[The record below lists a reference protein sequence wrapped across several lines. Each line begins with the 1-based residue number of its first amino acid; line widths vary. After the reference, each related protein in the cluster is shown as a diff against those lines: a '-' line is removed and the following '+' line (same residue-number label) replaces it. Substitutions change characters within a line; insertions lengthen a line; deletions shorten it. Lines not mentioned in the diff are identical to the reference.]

1 MAADKRPDII
11 LIAGPTASGKSA
23 LAVSLAEK
31 LGGVV
36 VNADSMQVYRDLH
49 ILSSR
54 PSVEDEARAPHL
66 LYGHIDAAEP
76 YSAGR
81 YRTEVEKLLAE
92 RDGQPL
98 IFAGGTGLYFEAL
111 LKGLSATPG
120 IDDEVRAYWR
130 SRERD
135 APALH
140 ADLVRRDPEMASR
153 LRHSDTQRILR
164 ALEVIDSTGI
174 SLARWQE
181 GEGTPLIDPAST
193 LRFVLTLDRAELR
206 QRIAERFVRMV
217 ESGAVEEIRA
227 LQARNLPPALP
238 AMKAIGVAPLVDF
251 LLGVRP
257 REEAV
262 SRAITQT
269 RQYAKRQE
277 TWFRNRLA
285 DWSHLAPED
294 IPTRFQLI

>member
-1 MAADKRPDII
+1 MAADKPPDII

-23 LAVSLAEK
+23 LALTLAEK

-36 VNADSMQVYRDLH
+36 VNADSMQVYRDLRV
-49 ILSSR
+49 LSSR
-54 PSVEDEARAPHL
+54 PSAEDEARAPHL

-92 RDGQPL
+92 RDGRPL
-98 IFAGGTGLYFEAL
+98 IFTGGTGLYFESL
-111 LKGLSATPG
+111 LKGLSPTPKVE
-120 IDDEVRAYWR
+120 DEVRAYWR
-130 SRERD
+130 SRERK

-140 ADLVRRDPEMASR
+140 AELARRDPGMAAR
-153 LRHSDTQRILR
+153 LRPSDTQRLLR

-181 GEGTPLIDPAST
+181 GEGAPLLDPAST

-206 QRIAERFVRMV
+206 RRIAERFVQMV
-217 ESGAVEEIRA
+217 ENGALEEIRA
-227 LQARNLPPALP
+227 LMARDLALALP

-251 LLGVRP
+251 VRGVQGQ
-257 REEAV
+257 EDAI

-277 TWFRNRLA
+277 TWFRNRLD
-285 DWSHLAPED
+285 DWSHLPSEA
-294 IPTRFQLI
+294 ILARF